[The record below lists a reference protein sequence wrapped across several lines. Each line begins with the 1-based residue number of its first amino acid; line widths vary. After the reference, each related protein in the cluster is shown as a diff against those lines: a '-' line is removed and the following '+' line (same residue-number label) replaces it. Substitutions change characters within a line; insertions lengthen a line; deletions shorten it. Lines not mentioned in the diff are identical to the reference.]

1 MDSDGGP
8 EARSSSLA
16 RSGLW
21 LVLLTAVIS
30 GVSTFVNLYAVP
42 GTNSDAFVTVRN
54 SAVALLLAPLAV
66 VTTYGATR
74 RTPLSRG
81 DWTRLVTIGIVGGG
95 IPFLLF
101 FHGLQLAQAAGA
113 GATASFL
120 YRTLFLI
127 AAVLGILFL
136 KERFHWRVVLAAV
149 LLLGGNLLLLSF
161 TTPIW
166 ANGDGYVFAAT
177 ALWAGEY
184 TLSKRTLRDLP
195 SQTVA
200 LGRMGF
206 GAIFLVTYLAA
217 TEQLAAVGSFS
228 SGQWLWIAISG
239 ILLAGFVMAWYAG
252 LKRVDLGVAT
262 AVLVL
267 GFPITWLLTVTV
279 HGAPVTTLLEL
290 MGATAIAAGAAVAI
304 GGKSLRSMWNDIRS
318 AIFGRPA
325 T

>member
-1 MDSDGGP
+1 MNSDGGSAGGP
-8 EARSSSLA
+8 STLA
-16 RSGLW
+16 QSGLL
-21 LVLLTAVIS
+21 LVLMTAGIS

-54 SAVALLLAPLAV
+54 GAVALLLIPLAV
-66 VTTYGATR
+66 VTTYGAVR
-74 RTPLSRG
+74 APLSRG
-81 DWTRLVTIGIVGGG
+81 DWTRLVLIGIVGGG

-101 FHGLQLAQAAGA
+101 FHGLELASAAGA

-127 AAVLGILFL
+127 AAVLAIVVL
-136 KERFHWRVVLAAV
+136 KERFHWRIALAAA

-177 ALWAGEY
+177 ALWAVEY
-184 TLSKRTLRDLP
+184 TISKHTLRRLP

-206 GAIFLVTYLAA
+206 GALFLVGYLAA
-217 TEQLAAVGSFS
+217 TEQISAIGSFNG
-228 SGQWLWIAISG
+228 GQWLWIAISA
-239 ILLAGFVMAWYAG
+239 ILLTAFVMAWYAG
-252 LKRVDLGVAT
+252 LKHVDLSVAT

-267 GFPITWLLTVTV
+267 GFPITWLLTVV
-279 HGAPVTTLLEL
+279 VSGASVTFLEV
-290 MGATAIAAGAAVAI
+290 MGATAIAAGAALIV
-304 GGKSLRSMWNDIRS
+304 GGNSLRSMWEYVRGS
-318 AIFGRPA
+318 FFGRP
-325 T
+325 TT